1 MTKRDLISFYRNSL
15 PAPDKTGKYHP
26 QIISYAVRMAYE
38 QLLYDMYLINP
49 KNLDEYVVTLNDLAV
64 VKGDRDYITLDKSF
78 IKLPGKGSGVRSVH
92 TVFLPAA
99 LSDIDDVYFFP
110 MTLQEYEQA
119 QNSDMWATGEAV
131 GYAVGQGKIY
141 LHNLPVDWDY
151 LSGSVSADIVQSFE
165 EYADTDEVMMPH
177 GQAERLT
184 ELVVQYLG
192 KIPPKNLL
200 NNNSDQNG

>member
-1 MTKRDLISFYRNSL
+1 MTKKDLVSFYRNSL
-15 PAPDKTGKYHP
+15 PAPDKTGRYHP
-26 QIISYAVRMAYE
+26 QIIAYAVRMAYE

-49 KNLDEYVVTLNDLAV
+49 KNLDEYVVTLTDLAV
-64 VKGDRDYITLDKSF
+64 VNADRDYVVVTKSY
-78 IKLPGKGSGVRSVH
+78 IKLPGRGSGVRSVH
-92 TVFLPAA
+92 TVFLPDS
-99 LSDIDDVYFFP
+99 LSDIEDIYFFP

-119 QNSDMWATGEAV
+119 SHSEIWSTGDAV
-131 GYAVGQGKIY
+131 GYAVGQDKVY

-151 LSGSVSADIVQSFE
+151 LSGSVSVDIVQSFE

-184 ELVVQYLG
+184 ELVVQYLS

-200 NNNSDQNG
+200 NNNSDTNG